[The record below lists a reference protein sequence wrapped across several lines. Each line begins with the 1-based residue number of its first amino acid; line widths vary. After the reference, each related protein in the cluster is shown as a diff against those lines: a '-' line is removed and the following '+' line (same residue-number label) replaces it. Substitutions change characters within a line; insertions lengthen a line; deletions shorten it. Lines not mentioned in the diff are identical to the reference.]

1 MFCREYLKDLN
12 ATQAAIRAGY
22 SANTARQISSEN
34 LTKPYLL
41 DRIAQLRKEQEKEEG
56 KVSFEMVLDFFLD
69 KSKDSEKDADQLNS
83 MKEVAKLMGYYE
95 VHNKQKT
102 PEKER
107 TRKPIWNRGAIK
119 IVDDE

>member
-95 VHNKQKT
+95 VHNKQKNAR
-102 PEKER
+102 ER
-107 TRKPIWNRGAIK
+107 EDKKT
-119 IVDDE
+119 DLE